1 MEFRKKIEELL
12 NEFLEARG
20 DLFLVD
26 LKISAGDDIT
36 VILDGDNGVT
46 LQDCLDASRAIE
58 FNMDREEHDFS
69 LQVMSAG
76 LSEPLSAPRQ
86 FKKNFGREIEVLL
99 NDSSKIEGELAKVD
113 DEKITLILRYRKPKD
128 IGKGKVDVEEEKEI
142 PYSEIKKAL
151 GLFSTSIPLTCKNST
166 NLDIEILNSL
176 TALFNLIF
184 GIYII
189 YCFLILKIKV
199 FLFYCLLKFI

>member
-1 MEFRKKIEELL
+1 MEFRKRIEELL
-12 NEFLEARG
+12 NDFLETRK
-20 DLFLVD
+20 DLFLID

-36 VILDGDNGVT
+36 VILDGDNGVS

-76 LSEPLSAPRQ
+76 LSEPLTTQRQ
-86 FKKNFGREIEVLL
+86 FAKNIGREIEVLL
-99 NDSSKIEGELAKVD
+99 NDSSKIEGELAKAD
-113 DEKITLILRYRKPKD
+113 EEKITLILRYRKPKD

-151 GLFSTSIPLTCKNST
+151 VT
-166 NLDIEILNSL
+166 
-176 TALFNLIF
+176 
-184 GIYII
+184 
-189 YCFLILKIKV
+189 IK
-199 FLFYCLLKFI
+199 F